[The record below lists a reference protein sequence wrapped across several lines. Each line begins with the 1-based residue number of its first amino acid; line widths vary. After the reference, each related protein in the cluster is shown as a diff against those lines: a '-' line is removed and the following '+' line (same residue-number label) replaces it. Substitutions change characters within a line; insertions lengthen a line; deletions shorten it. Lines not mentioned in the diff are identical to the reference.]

1 MKTTTVRIPDG
12 LALEAQHRA
21 DWLGLSLNALIAVAL
36 DAYLGQDR
44 QRGGTLVA
52 QLPSAPHGNHGEQLE
67 ETPPGFATAL
77 GGSLPPDRPES
88 PGSSAKPSEP
98 PSGGSLPS
106 PANPG
111 QGLSFQQLMAA
122 QGRAKAKRRK
132 GGAA

>member
-12 LALEAQHRA
+12 LAFEAQQRA

-44 QRGGTLVA
+44 LRGGTLVA
-52 QLPSAPHGNHGEQLE
+52 RLPAHPYGNHGESIE
-67 ETPPGFATAL
+67 ETPTGFATAVD
-77 GGSLPPDRPES
+77 GSLPPDRPES
-88 PGSSAKPSEP
+88 PGTSTKPSEP
-98 PSGGSLPS
+98 LFGGSLPP
-106 PANPG
+106 PAKSG